1 MKDVTSGG
9 ELNAQ
14 GNDYNLEKEKY
25 TASLMLKPQFCPQR
39 L

>member
-1 MKDVTSGG
+1 MKDVTSGV

-25 TASLMLKPQFCPQR
+25 VESDQC
-39 L
+39 